1 MKEHFTRWISKS
13 LSRGVLTLFALFL
26 MSPSFSARA
35 NYKPEKK
42 VVQEERLTIDQ
53 DLTVKELFN
62 LISSKTNYDFFFNS
76 NLTELDHKLSMHVEN
91 ATIPQILNKAFESV
105 PLEYT
110 IKGNDILIRKR
121 DVKLNE
127 QGKRAVTGVV
137 KDDLGVP
144 LPEVNI
150 LVQNTDDGT
159 TTDFDGNFTI
169 DVAPEDVLV
178 FSYLGFQD
186 KFVPVG
192 NNFSFDVSL
201 EPATNVLDEVIV
213 AGVASGTSRKKLSVS
228 VAKLDN
234 KALTEVP
241 QASVSSSLTGKVAGV
256 SVTSLSGSPGS
267 SPKIVLRGSTNL
279 TGNNSPMIL
288 MDGVIMQGSLADIN
302 VDDIE
307 NMEIVKGAAASSLY
321 GSKAANGVI
330 VITSKRGKNLSD
342 GKTSVTIR
350 NEFGFQQVAKYL
362 DLSESHHY
370 MLSPEWLDAETYT
383 KYYYVT
389 YPDDYEAGW
398 DPRINGNRVIKE
410 DHYQDMPY
418 RVTRDLQEEMFNS
431 GQYST
436 NFISVGHRVN
446 STNIYLS
453 FENNENEGV
462 VIETGGYK
470 RNSIRAN
477 IDHAITDKIKISA
490 SNNFIRTSNDFLGG
504 GTGAFFSVL
513 MSEPDVDLFRDN
525 VDGQKYNYYPNH
537 WNTQFENPLYDLHA
551 KSSDSH
557 KSRFLGAYD
566 LTWKLTDWMKFE
578 GSYALESQD
587 YRSTSYNPKNTIS
600 SLQPNY
606 IDPDADNP
614 VVDPNNPI
622 ETIYTGGSLRKYT
635 SNIFNQSARATLSFK
650 ESWGDLDFNG
660 KLSYLY
666 EKNHFESATAGGSN
680 FVLNDLVS
688 LDNFKKEDMY
698 NSDNMTDIVSEN
710 YFAIASFVY
719 KDRFI
724 LDGLFRRDG
733 SSLFGENERWHNYYR
748 VSGAYR
754 IIKDAEVD
762 GIQELKLRAA
772 YGTSGLRPGYGYKD
786 EVYNLYQGAASKSTL
801 GNKDLKPARAN
812 ELEIGLETSFL
823 DRFRFEATY
832 SNSIVSDQYLLA
844 PQLVPLGGV
853 PYQWVNAGE
862 IETNTFEATL
872 NAKIIEKEDFSWDMT
887 LTFDRTRQEITELY
901 IPSYLTG
908 PNGVNAFK
916 IAEGE
921 TYGAMYGVDFIRT
934 LEQMQQQLGAD
945 DDISN
950 YSVNRDGVVVR
961 TADIGTVNEKPF
973 MVRDENG
980 AEKNMKIGDINP
992 DFKLGLNTMFRFK
1005 NLSAYMLWSWK
1016 QGGDLYNGT
1025 AQYLMRDHRHEMM
1038 DQIHTKPE
1046 NKKTVDYY
1054 KALYDAQALNGF
1066 WVEDASYVKLQEA
1079 SLYYTLDKEALGTTG
1094 KYMDHIKIGLLG
1106 RNLLTFT
1113 DYSGYDPEAG
1123 DDGFLFDDFGY
1134 PNFRSYTV
1142 SIELKF

>member
-1 MKEHFTRWISKS
+1 MKEHFKKGVSKS
-13 LSRGVLTLFALFL
+13 LRRGILTLFVLFL
-26 MSPSFSARA
+26 TLSSFSASA
-35 NYKPEKK
+35 NHEPDKK
-42 VVQEERLTIDQ
+42 MVQEERLTINQ

-62 LISSKTNYDFFFNS
+62 LISSKTNYDFFYS
-76 NLTELDHKLSMHVEN
+76 SDMVELNQKLSMHVKN
-91 ATIPQILNKAFESV
+91 ATVTEILKKAFVSL

-110 IKGNDILIRKR
+110 IKGNDILVRKK
-121 DVKLNE
+121 VATLND
-127 QGKRAVTGVV
+127 QGRKTVSGIV
-137 KDDLGVP
+137 KDDLGVL

-150 LVQNTDDGT
+150 LVQNSNNGT

-186 KFVPVG
+186 KQVTVG
-192 NNFSFDVSL
+192 NNFSFDISL
-201 EPATNVLDEVIV
+201 ESADNVLDEVIIS
-213 AGVASGTSRKKLSVS
+213 GVASGTSRKKMSVS
-228 VAKLDN
+228 VAKLDSD
-234 KALTEVP
+234 ALTEVP
-241 QASVSSSLTGKVAGV
+241 QASVSASLTGKVAGV
-256 SVTSLSGSPGS
+256 SVTSLSGSPGA
-267 SPKIVLRGSTNL
+267 SPQIVLRGSTNL

-288 MDGVIMQGSLADIN
+288 MDGVIMLGSLADIN
-302 VDDIE
+302 VDDID

-321 GSKAANGVI
+321 GSNAANGVI

-342 GKTSVTIR
+342 GKTAVTIR

-370 MLSPEWLDAETYT
+370 MLSPEWLDAEDYT
-383 KYYYVT
+383 KYYFVD
-389 YPDDYEAGW
+389 YPSDYETGW
-398 DPRINGNRVIKE
+398 DPRINGNRVEKE

-418 RVTRDLQEEMFNS
+418 RVNNDLQNSMFNS

-436 NFISVGHRVN
+436 NFVSVGHRVN
-446 STNIYLS
+446 NTNVYLS

-490 SNNFIRTSNDFLGG
+490 SNNYIRTSNDFLGG
-504 GTGAFFSVL
+504 GTDAFFSVL
-513 MSEPDVDLFRDN
+513 MSEPDVNLFRDN
-525 VDGQKYNYYPNH
+525 PDGQKYYFYPNH

-566 LTWKLTDWMKFE
+566 LKWKLTDWINFE

-587 YRSTSYNPKNTIS
+587 YRSNNYNPKNTIS

-622 ETIYTGGSLRKYT
+622 ETIYSGGSLEKYT
-635 SNIFNQSARATLSFK
+635 SNIFNQSARATFNFK
-650 ESWGDLDFNG
+650 KTWGELDFNG

-666 EKNHFESATAGGSN
+666 EKNHFESVTAGGNN
-680 FVLNDLVS
+680 FVLSNVVT

-698 NSDNMTDIVSEN
+698 ISDYMTDIVSEN

-719 KDRFI
+719 RDRFI

-748 VSGAYR
+748 ISGAYR
-754 IIKDAEVD
+754 IIKDSEVS

-786 EVYNLYQGAASKSTL
+786 ETYNLHQGVSTKSTL

-812 ELEIGLETSFL
+812 ELEVGLETSFL

-832 SNSIVSDQYLLA
+832 SNSIVTDQYLLA

-872 NAKIIEKEDFSWDMT
+872 NAGIIEKKDFSWDMT
-887 LTFDRTRQEITELY
+887 ITFDRTRQEITKLY
-901 IPSYLTG
+901 IPSYSTG
-908 PNGVNAFK
+908 PRNAFK
-916 IAEGE
+916 IAEDE
-921 TYGAMYGVDFIRT
+921 SYGSMYGVDFVRT
-934 LEQMQQQLGAD
+934 LDQMQEQLGSD
-945 DDISN
+945 DNISN

-961 TADIGTVNEKPF
+961 TADIGTKNEKPF

-992 DFKLGLNTMFRFK
+992 DFRLGLNTMFRYK
-1005 NLSAYMLWSWK
+1005 NLSAYMLWQWK

-1025 AQYLMRDHRHEMM
+1025 AQYLVRDNRHEMV
-1038 DQIHTKPE
+1038 DQIHTRPE
-1046 NKKTVDYY
+1046 DKKTVDYY
-1054 KALYDAQALNGF
+1054 QALYDAQALNGF
-1066 WVEDASYVKLQEA
+1066 WVEDASFVKLQEA
-1079 SLYYTLDKEALGTTG
+1079 SLYYTLDKDALGATG

-1123 DDGFLFDDFGY
+1123 YEGFLFDNFGY
-1134 PNFRSYTV
+1134 PNFRSYTI
-1142 SIELKF
+1142 SIEFKF